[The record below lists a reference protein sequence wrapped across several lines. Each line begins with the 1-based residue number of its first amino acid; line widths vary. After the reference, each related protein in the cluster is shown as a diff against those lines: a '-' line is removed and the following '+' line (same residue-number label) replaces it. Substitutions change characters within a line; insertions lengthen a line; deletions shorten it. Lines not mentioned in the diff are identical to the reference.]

1 MERKCYKCKKIK
13 SIESFVKDNRNK
25 TGYGY
30 LCKECKKRKI
40 KSIMLKLNK
49 IQIDGQKNQKCEGI
63 EKEIIVKK
71 FKRVE
76 LNIII
81 DQK

>member
-49 IQIDGQKNQKCEGI
+49 IQIDGQKN
-63 EKEIIVKK
+63 
-71 FKRVE
+71 
-76 LNIII
+76 
-81 DQK
+81 

>member
-30 LCKECKKRKI
+30 LCKECKKEEDKKYHAKI
-40 KSIMLKLNK
+40 KQDPNRWA
-49 IQIDGQKNQKCEGI
+49 
-63 EKEIIVKK
+63 KE
-71 FKRVE
+71 
-76 LNIII
+76 LDIII